1 MKLKLSPLW
10 LFLLLLIVLIASSIF
25 IKPYATLSKES
36 FIGFYGSTASNTA
49 GLTIPNY
56 ANPVHKL
63 YDNDFFDPTNGN
75 LLRVYGS
82 EGNTNTPQDTTGA
95 TIDHVDLVDRTGKTT
110 TYQKGQ
116 TINTGNLTSVPN
128 SYSSWTVY
136 STDSRFSTITS
147 NQILYCAWG
156 QDTYIHIF
164 DLKSNLNA
172 CGFLYSTGAGSPI
185 YKNFNT
191 VLPALRASASSTAP
205 SPSSS
210 SSTSTSSSNN
220 STSSVSSNASANN
233 YVMDNEF
240 TNVVSYKI
248 TDGILYMP
256 TTGYLR
262 IKDNNGTSTVYNRS
276 GQVITNFL
284 PTDPLQSSTTPWTQV
299 DLVGNQFVIYIPNQT
314 KTTIAVLQ
322 KSNDNVSYSIVSVTR
337 FNSDGSVQKDANT
350 VITIPTNLSA
360 DGTGTGGT
368 GTGGQM
374 GSTDGLYGN
383 LMSSFNRNF
392 SPDEQAFLMDNM
404 MQSLKGVLIPGA
416 GVGAGVG
423 AVVGPSAGAGVGA
436 GVGTG
441 AGVGAVAGPSAG
453 AGDVGYTNQQ
463 ISDYILKTQIVPPIC
478 PAQTVVCPGCS
489 SSSCASCGSPSAA
502 VPTPVAVA
510 LSPAPAS
517 FAPAPAR
524 AGSPVAGT
532 PSGLY
537 RGLKEAGSETS
548 DLLRSSAKGTVNLAK
563 EGTSGAVNVGRD
575 VAKGTLGV
583 GRELTSGTLNV
594 GREVLGGTVGLGR
607 EVIGETVGAVKDVG
621 KNVAGLFRGEPE
633 KIGAQGGRQQGVS
646 GTGVV
651 GTGTGGSSTG
661 YDGQGAQGPKNPWT
675 YNGTLTDRGSNTFIP
690 ILTDFSKFSR

>member
-63 YDNDFFDPTNGN
+63 YDNDFFDPTNSN

-95 TIDHVDLVDRTGKTT
+95 TIDHVDLVDRSGKTT

-136 STDSRFSTITS
+136 STDSRFSNITS

-416 GVGAGVG
+416 GH
-423 AVVGPSAGAGVGA
+423 
-436 GVGTG
+436 
-441 AGVGAVAGPSAG
+441 G

-478 PAQTVVCPGCS
+478 PQAPPVVCPGCS

-502 VPTPVAVA
+502 APA
-510 LSPAPAS
+510 PAPAS

-532 PSGLY
+532 PSGFY
-537 RGLKEAGSETS
+537 QGLKEAGSETGS
-548 DLLRSSAKGTVNLAK
+548 LLRSGAKGTVDLAK
-563 EGTSGAVNVGRD
+563 EGTSSAVNVGRD
-575 VAKGTLGV
+575 VAKGTLNV

-607 EVIGETVGAVKDVG
+607 EVIGETVGLGKEIVGGTVGAVKDVG
-621 KNVAGLFRGEPE
+621 KNVAGLFKGEPE
-633 KIGAQGGRQQGVS
+633 KIGAQSGGQQGVS
-646 GTGVV
+646 GTGVGGAGGAG
-651 GTGTGGSSTG
+651 GTSAG
-661 YDGQGAQGPKNPWT
+661 YYAAGAQGPQNPWT
-675 YNGTLTDRGSNTFIP
+675 YNGTLSEKPSSDFIP